1 MNLNDIYTCA
11 SLTILAYNGAAE
23 VDDSVDEINFHWIA
37 LLKQTY
43 TLLVLVE
50 NVFCAKYINF
60 WKNDLF
66 LIVFHCDSENDLKNI
81 LPFGS
86 HGKSLIIHIGMVVVA
101 AVMVWWHWRQWV
113 VVWEVVW

>member
-1 MNLNDIYTCA
+1 MIVWVK
-11 SLTILAYNGAAE
+11 SISIE
-23 VDDSVDEINFHWIA
+23 IA

-81 LPFGS
+81 LPLAHTGND
-86 HGKSLIIHIGMVVVA
+86 
-101 AVMVWWHWRQWV
+101 
-113 VVWEVVW
+113 